1 MMKNKILTI
10 FGGSGFV
17 ASELVYKLAP
27 HFSEVRVLS
36 RNVDKCNKLKVI
48 KNVDIYLYDPFI
60 TSSFT
65 KYLKDTDIVINTVG
79 ILNESRRSKF
89 EDIHFNFVKTLVNKS
104 KENSVKKFIHLSALN
119 ADINGPSKYLESK
132 GKADNY
138 ISANDDVRFSTVIF
152 RPSIVF
158 GEGDSFFNRF
168 KNLLK
173 FIPVFPLA
181 CPTSLF
187 SPIYVKDLAGFVEDS
202 ILTDDYNNKINNV
215 TGPKNYSFIELIQFI
230 LSTMGKKRLIIPLN
244 HTLSRLQAFG
254 FTYLVPGNIFTLD
267 NFKSL
272 QIDNISSDGLKG
284 NSSIEEIVPSY
295 LSKKDNKLD
304 TYRKNAGR

>member
-1 MMKNKILTI
+1 MKNKILTI

-48 KNVDIYLYDPFI
+48 KNVDIYLYDPTI
-60 TSSFT
+60 TSSFS

-79 ILNESRRSKF
+79 ILNESRGSKF

-138 ISANDDVRFSTVIF
+138 ISANDDARFSTVIF

-158 GEGDSFFNRF
+158 GEGDSFLIGLR
-168 KNLLK
+168 
-173 FIPVFPLA
+173 
-181 CPTSLF
+181 
-187 SPIYVKDLAGFVEDS
+187 IY
-202 ILTDDYNNKINNV
+202 
-215 TGPKNYSFIELIQFI
+215 
-230 LSTMGKKRLIIPLN
+230 
-244 HTLSRLQAFG
+244 
-254 FTYLVPGNIFTLD
+254 
-267 NFKSL
+267 
-272 QIDNISSDGLKG
+272 
-284 NSSIEEIVPSY
+284 
-295 LSKKDNKLD
+295 
-304 TYRKNAGR
+304 